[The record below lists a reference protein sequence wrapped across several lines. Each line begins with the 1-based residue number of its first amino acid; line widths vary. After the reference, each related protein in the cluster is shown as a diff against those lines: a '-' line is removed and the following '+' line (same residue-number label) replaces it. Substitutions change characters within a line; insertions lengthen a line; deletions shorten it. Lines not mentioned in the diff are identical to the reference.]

1 MRAVDQQRSAWTIVS
16 TAFAVMRRV
25 ECAEREGRS
34 RRTRG
39 FARGSIYRSSLVP
52 IEGPPRLLIADVHL
66 ITLRDPAASSP
77 GKSPVCRKRDWPGVR
92 CRPADID
99 VGDVDGLV
107 GALHATERAIAS
119 GRKSGVPQIDQ
130 CHSSVDRIPALG
142 FLETEHRRI

>member
-1 MRAVDQQRSAWTIVS
+1 MDDCFDGGLNAPSAKADLV
-16 TAFAVMRRV
+16 
-25 ECAEREGRS
+25 EREAS
-34 RRTRG
+34 RVAYQFTDRVS
-39 FARGSIYRSSLVP
+39 FQSKDLP
-52 IEGPPRLLIADVHL
+52 WLLIAADVHL
-66 ITLRDPAASSP
+66 ITMRDPAASSP

-107 GALHATERAIAS
+107 GALHVTERAIAS